1 MRTGM
6 IRFSTNMVAAPQRLA
21 YWNDLAS
28 AEFGPLV
35 VDSTEPDR
43 FQARLTR
50 VALGACLVAAA
61 GSSPATVRC
70 QGEKSSEATGGAVNL
85 ALQRTG
91 VSRRW
96 QMGNT
101 AELRPGDFVLV
112 DRSRPHSVQF
122 DRPSETLAV
131 RIPVASIL
139 ERVGDPDR
147 YFGVRVP
154 GNTAAGALLTSFV
167 QTTFANLPDLTSP
180 GAANTVTDVLLSLL
194 ELVYDGGKRPQFSSE
209 SGTGGGHLRRAQQY
223 VEAHL
228 CDPEFSARDIAEH
241 LSLCQ
246 RYVQILFAT
255 LSVTPTV
262 YILNRRLD
270 IAAERLRREHGR
282 PQITQ
287 VAFSVGFSDLS
298 YFSHAFR
305 RRFGV
310 SARSYRDRALGPSNC
325 SSPPISSGHKLP
337 ST

>member
-6 IRFSTNMVAAPQRLA
+6 IRFSTNTVAAPQRLA

-43 FQARLTR
+43 FEARLIR
-50 VALGACLVAAA
+50 VPLGACFVAAA
-61 GSSPATVRC
+61 CSSPASVRC
-70 QGEKSSEATGGAVNL
+70 QGEKSSDAMGGAVNL

-91 VSRRW
+91 VSRRK
-96 QMGNT
+96 QLGNT
-101 AELRPGDFVLV
+101 AELGPGDFVLV

-167 QTTFANLPDLTSP
+167 LTTFANLSDLTSP
-180 GAANTVTDVLLSLL
+180 AAANTVGDVLLSLL
-194 ELVYDGGKRPQFSSE
+194 ELVYDGGKKLQFSSA
-209 SGTGGGHLRRAQQY
+209 SGTGGGHLQRARQY
-223 VEAHL
+223 VETHL

-246 RYVQILFAT
+246 RYVQTLFAT

-270 IAAERLRREHGR
+270 VAAERLRHERGR
-282 PQITQ
+282 PRVSQ

-310 SARSYRDRALGPSNC
+310 SARSYRDLAIAPSNSL
-325 SSPPISSGHKLP
+325 SSTISSGHKLA